1 MIDIIP
7 YFAAFI
13 TILFS
18 AGFILA
24 LNNYR
29 NKNMD

>member
-13 TILFS
+13 TILFGV
-18 AGFILA
+18 GFVLA
-24 LNNYR
+24 LNKFKGY
-29 NKNMD
+29 K